1 MMGVLS
7 GLKRI
12 TAAVATGGLSLT
24 QSQKR
29 QEQIG
34 TAIGVGTAIVAGGAA
49 ASSLFGTAAP
59 EVPAAAPPGATGPY
73 DPSLYDMG
81 YGPVA
86 APAAAPSLTDS
97 LLGAAR
103 RRLVNAVAPPSTGGA
118 PTDTTGGVMPVSLT
132 PGSPGGGLQNVVYD
146 QATGQFIPAAAG
158 MGGMI
163 SRGAAVAGGGVRIL
177 GNLIYSASGRI
188 RGVMARGGQFLSA
201 KRVYSG
207 AKVLGLAAASGALGV
222 SIDQLAQVVLEQ
234 ASRPRRRG
242 RGISG
247 RDLRTTRRTTRTII
261 RMHSQLEQLCGQGGF
276 RRRARPRPRA
286 H

>member
-1 MMGVLS
+1 MGFLS
-7 GLKRI
+7 SLKRV

-59 EVPAAAPPGATGPY
+59 ELPAGAPAGSTGPY

-86 APAAAPSLTDS
+86 APAAAPGFFEQATESIKGR
-97 LLGAAR
+97 LLK
-103 RRLVNAVAPPSTGGA
+103 AVAPPMTGGA
-118 PTDTTGGVMPVSLT
+118 PADTTGPT
-132 PGSPGGGLQNVVYD
+132 PGGGLQNVVYD
-146 QATGQFIPAAAG
+146 QASGQFIPAAAG
-158 MGGMI
+158 AMGGMI
-163 SRGAAVAGGGVRIL
+163 SRGAAVAGGGVRII

-188 RGVMARGGQFLSA
+188 RGVMARGGQFLTA

-207 AKVLGLAAASGALGV
+207 AKVLGLAAASGALGM
-222 SIDQLAQVVLEQ
+222 SLDQLAQLVLQE
-234 ASRPRRRG
+234 ATRRHRRG

-261 RMHSQLEQLCGQGGF
+261 RMHAQLAQLCGQGGF
-276 RRRARPRPRA
+276 RRRARSRSTT